1 MSATIIGPQKRQ
13 FHLEISPVCIE
24 MTPRLKRST
33 STASA
38 VPPAAAT
45 VLLLT
50 LLSAC
55 AALAPGGTAS
65 APSKTAAS
73 APAPTD
79 LSPYLDT
86 LSRMAP
92 GDAARQQAE
101 VAATLAAAQQ
111 SRSWSNTLRYALALG
126 SPGHSGSNPVEAR
139 RLIVE
144 VLAAPNDLK
153 PQELALANAY
163 LRELDARVA
172 LYADLAR
179 QREESEQRLRSLDAT
194 ADRRADSLA
203 AENARL
209 KKALA
214 EAERKLKAV
223 EEMERALLEQA
234 SESASEAPP
243 QR

>member
-1 MSATIIGPQKRQ
+1 MTPNFRRMAVPHCAAGSATG
-13 FHLEISPVCIE
+13 
-24 MTPRLKRST
+24 
-33 STASA
+33 SA
-38 VPPAAAT
+38 A
-45 VLLLT
+45 LLLWLY

-55 AALAPGGTAS
+55 AAPPPGRGAS
-65 APSKTAAS
+65 GSSAANTS
-73 APAPTD
+73 TPAPAD

-111 SRSWSNTLRYALALG
+111 SRSWSNTLRYAMALG
-126 SPGHSGSNPVEAR
+126 SPGHAGSNPVEAR

-144 VLAAPNDLK
+144 VLAGPNDLK

-179 QREESEQRLRSLDAT
+179 QREESEQKLRSLDAT